1 MQALIITDGIRRESL
16 AAGMLAGM
24 DKPDKSAPKNNLRAW
39 REHRNMSQTDLA
51 EAVGTTHGQIAHLET
66 GRSQL
71 SEKWLRKLADAL
83 DTTAGHLLDHDPKN
97 MPTDILDI
105 WFDATEDQR
114 RQLSDM
120 ARIIVKKA
128 G

>member
-1 MQALIITDGIRRESL
+1 MIERMEKRSG
-16 AAGMLAGM
+16 
-24 DKPDKSAPKNNLRAW
+24 NNLRAW
-39 REHRNMSQTDLA
+39 REHRKMSQTELA
-51 EAVGTTHGQIAHLET
+51 EAVDTTQGQIAHLET

-83 DTTAGHLLDHDPKN
+83 RTTPGHLLDHDPN
-97 MPTDILDI
+97 DLPTDILEI
-105 WFDATEDQR
+105 WLDATEEER

-128 G
+128 S